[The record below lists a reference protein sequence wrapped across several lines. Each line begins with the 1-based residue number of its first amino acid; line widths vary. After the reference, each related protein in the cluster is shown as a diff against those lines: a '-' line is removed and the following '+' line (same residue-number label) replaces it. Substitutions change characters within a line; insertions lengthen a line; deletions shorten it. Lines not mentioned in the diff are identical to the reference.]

1 MAFTSEACSKTSVK
15 FTTSKV
21 PDCTVSV
28 LKTQINVSPCFLL
41 TTGIPIHFLNS
52 LLISGNSL
60 LFRSNRNRFLK
71 KIYLR
76 ERERVCVSEY
86 VRARWAGTEGESLR
100 QPPQLVGSPMLGSIS

>member
-1 MAFTSEACSKTSVK
+1 MAFTSEACCETSVK

-41 TTGIPIHFLNS
+41 KTGISIHFLNS

-60 LFRSNRNRFLK
+60 LFRSNRNRFFK
-71 KIYLR
+71 KDLFMR
-76 ERERVCVSEY
+76 ESVCEY

-100 QPPQLVGSPMLGSIS
+100 QPPQLVGRPMLGSIS